1 MKRMLTL
8 LAVLTA
14 LCGRAQE
21 AVLPNPDAKSMAM
34 GGVAMTTLSGSHA
47 IYGNSATAVFSM
59 MPSQISSSYYG
70 QGDFDS
76 YAVSGYWRFDVCNL
90 VQAGWRQYLRERGN
104 SDMAV
109 DLGYSRR
116 IGERWALGLVGR
128 YVHLSR
134 PDGSADA
141 LAADVSAA
149 YMLPLDLG
157 SYSTLRAGA
166 KLGNL
171 GGYLDGVGRSLPMDL
186 TMAPHSTPTSR
197 TPTRSRWG
205 PTSATTSRRAACGDF
220 RWRSVPSTTSCSCC
234 RCGAVTISANGAPT
248 TRATGPSAWGRGS
261 STCGSISPT

>member
-1 MKRMLTL
+1 
-8 LAVLTA
+8 
-14 LCGRAQE
+14 
-21 AVLPNPDAKSMAM
+21 
-34 GGVAMTTLSGSHA
+34 
-47 IYGNSATAVFSM
+47 
-59 MPSQISSSYYG
+59 
-70 QGDFDS
+70 
-76 YAVSGYWRFDVCNL
+76 
-90 VQAGWRQYLRERGN
+90 
-104 SDMAV
+104 MAV

-186 TMAPHSTPTSR
+186 TIGAALDTYLSDAHEITVGTDLGYYFSPGSVRGFQMAV
-197 TPTRSRWG
+197 G
-205 PTSATTSRRAACGDF
+205 AEYNLMQL
-220 RWRSVPSTTSCSCC
+220 C